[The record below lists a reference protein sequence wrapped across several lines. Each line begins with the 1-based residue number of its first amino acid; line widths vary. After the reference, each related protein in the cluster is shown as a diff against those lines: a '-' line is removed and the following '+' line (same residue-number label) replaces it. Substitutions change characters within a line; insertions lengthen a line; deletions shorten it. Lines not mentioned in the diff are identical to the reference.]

1 MSDTKFTKGE
11 WKPVESTG
19 DDLRKNVF
27 PIPVREPSP
36 VLFQLLGLMIEA
48 SKELSGMTEI
58 LSGQSPG
65 ANVPAESVLALIEQ
79 GLQVYSAVHKRI
91 YRAQYKEFNKLRRL
105 NELYLD
111 QMEYSNVLD
120 DPNAVVQTDFNS
132 LDYDVVPVSDPN
144 STTMM
149 QRLLKAKAL
158 LDLRGQG
165 LNDEEIVKRYLS
177 ALDVDNV
184 EQLMAVE
191 QQPDPMEQLTMQKMQ
206 VEIQELQ
213 ATVQKIMAD
222 TALALAK
229 ADTERKNQEKA
240 TVGMVNDDRKITL
253 ESAKTLN
260 QIQLGQR
267 QADVGEAQA
276 LGQAMNDRD
285 ATNREYGLES
295 NNKEL
300 E

>member
-1 MSDTKFTKGE
+1 
-11 WKPVESTG
+11 
-19 DDLRKNVF
+19 
-27 PIPVREPSP
+27 
-36 VLFQLLGLMIEA
+36 
-48 SKELSGMTEI
+48 
-58 LSGQSPG
+58 
-65 ANVPAESVLALIEQ
+65 
-79 GLQVYSAVHKRI
+79 
-91 YRAQYKEFNKLRRL
+91 
-105 NELYLD
+105 
-111 QMEYSNVLD
+111 MEYSNVLD